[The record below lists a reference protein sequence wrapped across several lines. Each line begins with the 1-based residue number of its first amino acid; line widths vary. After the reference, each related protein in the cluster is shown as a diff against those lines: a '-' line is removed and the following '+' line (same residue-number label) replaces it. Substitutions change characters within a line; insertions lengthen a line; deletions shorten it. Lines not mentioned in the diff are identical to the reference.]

1 MDHINWH
8 ILNIMADD
16 YETALIIQE
25 DLAKENID
33 LEIDDIVERLNKL
46 HSDGLL
52 ELMPYSKDKENKWY
66 GMTES
71 GRSIWDE
78 HAKSH
83 GYNE

>member
-25 DLAKENID
+25 DLTKENID
-33 LEIDDIVERLNKL
+33 LEIDDVIERLDKL

-52 ELMPYSKDKENKWY
+52 ELMPDSKDKDY
-66 GMTES
+66 Q
-71 GRSIWDE
+71 
-78 HAKSH
+78 AKGK
-83 GYNE
+83 GY